1 MNSAR
6 VLVVDDSK
14 LARGSLR
21 RILEPLG
28 YEVLEAEDG
37 MGALEQYFIEKPDVV
52 LLDLVM
58 HGMHGLE
65 VIRKLRQLDPSARV
79 VVASADIQTSSRQL
93 AQEAG
98 ASGFVEKPFDA
109 ARVAVA
115 LEEVMRGGRSWN

>member
-37 MGALEQYFIEKPDVV
+37 MGALERYFIEKPDVV

-109 ARVAVA
+109 TRVAAA